1 MSYPF
6 SNTAPSPLES
16 GSPKVGSIRWE
27 AKGAILEEQLSY
39 LIEHGTSCK
48 GGCPDCARLRGVE
61 ELLLRPFRVKYYANM
76 PPAA

>member
-6 SNTAPSPLES
+6 SNIAARPSDAN
-16 GSPKVGSIRWE
+16 SPKVGSIRWE

-39 LIEHGTSCK
+39 LIEHSATCK

-61 ELLLRPFRVKYYANM
+61 ELLLRPFRVKVYANL